1 MSKAR
6 SKVHRL
12 EFALGEIQTARSVH
26 ERLRKEIARCAESGI
41 ILGDE
46 TDGCEQG
53 MAAVQKVL
61 DGAKGILSEIL
72 EMARIAQQQA
82 EEDEAEWQAADDKIG
97 GRSHGR
103 N

>member
-1 MSKAR
+1 M
-6 SKVHRL
+6 

-61 DGAKGILSEIL
+61 DEAEGIIAEVLAL
-72 EMARIAQQQA
+72 ARIALERTEADEQA
-82 EEDEAEWQAADDKIG
+82 EFEAADLKIG